1 MKKILCVISAVS
13 IFCVPVFAD
22 GSATQPQSS
31 IVTEYYTDDYL
42 SDFSADDTLAAA
54 TTPGEME
61 LDAKSAILMD
71 QMTGKVLY
79 ELNADDR
86 LPPASV
92 TKVMSLLLIA
102 EAIDSGKIKL
112 DDNVTCS
119 EHAMSKGGSQIWLE
133 VGETMTVDQLLKA
146 TAVGSAN
153 DATTAL
159 AEHVAG
165 SEEGFVARMNERA
178 AELGMKNTNFVNCTG
193 LDADNHYTS
202 ARDIAIMSSELMKHE
217 FIQDYTTIWMDTLRG
232 GQTQLVNTNKLVRFY
247 QGATGLKTGT
257 TDKAGHCLS
266 ATATRDGLNLV
277 AVVLGSST
285 GKSRFASAKKLL
297 DYGFANFE
305 SKIIAVADDLLHDV
319 NVTGGT
325 VKKIGVEPNGTLG
338 VLINKGDAENIETEI
353 KLPDSVEAP
362 ITAGDTVGHA
372 VISLSGDEIGQIDLI
387 ATQTAEK
394 MTYWRG
400 VVRLAMALFKA

>member
-1 MKKILCVISAVS
+1 MKKLFCILCALSLLCFGAA
-13 IFCVPVFAD
+13 AD
-22 GSATQPQSS
+22 VGTPS
-31 IVTEYYTDDYL
+31 IVTEHYTDDYL
-42 SDFSADDTLAAA
+42 TDFSDGEQSIPTAA
-54 TTPGEME
+54 TPAEMD
-61 LDAKSAILMD
+61 LDCKAAILMD
-71 QMTGKVLY
+71 MSTGTVLY
-79 ELNADDR
+79 ESNADEQ
-86 LPPASV
+86 LAPASV
-92 TKVMSLLLIA
+92 TKIMSLLLIM
-102 EAIDSGKIKL
+102 EAIDARKIAL
-112 DDNVTCS
+112 DDTVTCS

-178 AELGMKNTNFVNCTG
+178 VELGMKNTNFVNCTG